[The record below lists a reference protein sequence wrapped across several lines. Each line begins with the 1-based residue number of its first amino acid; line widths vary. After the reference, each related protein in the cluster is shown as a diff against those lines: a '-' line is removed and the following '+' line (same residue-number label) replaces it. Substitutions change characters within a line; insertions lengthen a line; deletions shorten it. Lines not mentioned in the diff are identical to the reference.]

1 MLCTLSNQRDLR
13 IDQSRV
19 LHGWLSD
26 YTWNSSFG
34 DDQLPVPQ
42 LAGIMQELGQQ
53 LRTIVRLSAH
63 AGIANE

>member
-19 LHGWLSD
+19 LHGWLSH
-26 YTWNSSFG
+26 YTWNSSLG

-42 LAGIMQELGQQ
+42 LAGKVRELEQQ
-53 LRTIVRLSAH
+53 LHTIVR
-63 AGIANE
+63 